1 MGYRDHWRIVGVLV
15 MLCVLAVFVVSCTNA
30 GLARSKQQA
39 VPRRTTKTL
48 HSGKYA
54 PASLLPL
61 VWRAIPP
68 PSRALGGYLA
78 GVSCVS
84 QKFCVVTGT
93 TTPANASGVNAGGA
107 ILPWDLYPCENCR
120 ATGDYE
126 GRRPRYPGNAL
137 LEIFDGRSWHDQG
150 IRGQIAHSGLSAVS
164 CVSQKFCV
172 AVGSGPSG
180 PLIVT
185 YSGRAWKEVAFNK
198 NASASER
205 GVVLNAV
212 SCVSQRFCVAVGFK
226 KIPDVGTDPAW
237 GNWIGDQAVVDVLH
251 GKTWHLESAP
261 NMSSQKIDYDT
272 SLFGSYPAASD
283 QSQLLGVS
291 CVTAKFCI
299 ATGAGGWLADYLL
312 VDTYNGKTWS
322 VGLPQQRWFS
332 SSTAPQVVS
341 YPYLI
346 IGRGAAQLAGV
357 SCTSP
362 EFCAATGIWENPA
375 QGGGPACPCV
385 YGPAFP
391 FVETFNGNS
400 WSVAASPNLAGGAL
414 DAVSCISQTFCVAV
428 SGSSVNPSPWEEF
441 WHVTYGPNPLPPQT
455 FDGTTWQFSQLQTR
469 VPTGL
474 FAISCT
480 PTKSSAYCMAVG
492 AQYVQPQTVANSK
505 VAVEI
510 ASPARAPS

>member
-93 TTPANASGVNAGGA
+93 TTPANASGAFAGGA
-107 ILPWDLYPCENCR
+107 ILPWNLYP
-120 ATGDYE
+120 ATGNYE

-172 AVGSGPSG
+172 AVGSAPSG

-185 YSGRAWKEVAFNK
+185 YSGKAWKEVAFNK
-198 NASASER
+198 NARASER

-226 KIPDVGTDPAW
+226 KIPDNGSGVT
-237 GNWIGDQAVVDVLH
+237 WIGDQAVVDVLH
-251 GKTWHLESAP
+251 GRTWHLESAP

-272 SLFGSYPAASD
+272 SLFGSPPAASD
-283 QSQLLGVS
+283 QGQLLGVS

-299 ATGAGGWLADYLL
+299 ATGTGGSWTDYLL

-322 VGLPQQRWFS
+322 AGFPQQRFPLAE
-332 SSTAPQVVS
+332 APAPVS
-341 YPYLI
+341 MPYP
-346 IGRGAAQLAGV
+346 IGRGATQLAGV
-357 SCTSP
+357 SCTSA
-362 EFCAATGIWENPA
+362 EFCAAAGIWENPA
-375 QGGGPACPCV
+375 LDGGPACPCV

-400 WSVAASPNLAGGAL
+400 WSVAASPNPPGGAL

-428 SGSSVNPSPWEEF
+428 SGSSLNPSHWVAF

-455 FDGTTWQFSQLQTR
+455 FDGTTWQFSQLQTS

>member
-93 TTPANASGVNAGGA
+93 TTPANASGAFAGGA
-107 ILPWDLYPCENCR
+107 ILPWNLYP
-120 ATGDYE
+120 ATGNYE

-164 CVSQKFCV
+164 GVSQKFCV
-172 AVGSGPSG
+172 AVGSAPSG

-185 YSGRAWKEVAFNK
+185 YSGKAWKEVAFNK
-198 NASASER
+198 NARASER

-226 KIPDVGTDPAW
+226 KIPDNGSGVT
-237 GNWIGDQAVVDVLH
+237 WIGDQAVVDVLH
-251 GKTWHLESAP
+251 GRTWHLESAP

-272 SLFGSYPAASD
+272 SLFGSPPAASD
-283 QSQLLGVS
+283 QGQLLGVS

-299 ATGAGGWLADYLL
+299 ATGTGGSWTDYLL

-322 VGLPQQRWFS
+322 AGFPQQRFPLAE
-332 SSTAPQVVS
+332 APAPVS
-341 YPYLI
+341 MPYP
-346 IGRGAAQLAGV
+346 IGRGATQLAGV
-357 SCTSP
+357 SCTSA
-362 EFCAATGIWENPA
+362 EFCAAAGIWENPA
-375 QGGGPACPCV
+375 LDGGPACPCV

-400 WSVAASPNLAGGAL
+400 WSVAASPNPPGGAL

-428 SGSSVNPSPWEEF
+428 SGSSLNPSHWVAF

-455 FDGTTWQFSQLQTR
+455 FDGTTWQFSQLQTS